1 MGNCFGRS
9 ASATVDSVP
18 PPQPQEKAQSTHPT
32 SKPSSDVVP
41 SVASSSR
48 GDGRKPTYVSATNDD
63 DAMALTL
70 HGAVRRERVQS
81 EHTALSQRLHDGRDY
96 PPPSSGGGVLTSQH
110 SDRFEKLSHQY
121 PSGGMGSTSRNRSVS
136 MGASLHGSRSH
147 SPGHRTRAASTSLR
161 GSGQEGRPR
170 FPSSLPSLLPND
182 FR

>member
-9 ASATVDSVP
+9 ATVPSVP
-18 PPQPQEKAQSTHPT
+18 PPQPHEKAQSTHPT
-32 SKPSSDVVP
+32 SIPSSDVVP

-48 GDGRKPTYVSATNDD
+48 GDGRKPTYVSITNDD
-63 DAMALTL
+63 DAMTLTL
-70 HGAVRRERVQS
+70 STKHGAVRRERVQS
-81 EHTALSQRLHDGRDY
+81 EHTAASQRLRDGRDY
-96 PPPSSGGGVLTSQH
+96 LLPSSGGDVLTSQH
-110 SDRFEKLSHQY
+110 SDRLEKLSHQY

-147 SPGHRTRAASTSLR
+147 SPGHRTRAAS

-170 FPSSLPSLLPND
+170 FPSSLPSLLPNN